1 MRGAE
6 QTVDAVVNVA
16 KLCLW
21 KVGVFMVLLLINV
34 T

>member
-16 KLCLW
+16 NLCLW
-21 KVGVFMVLLLINV
+21 RGGGMVLLLINV